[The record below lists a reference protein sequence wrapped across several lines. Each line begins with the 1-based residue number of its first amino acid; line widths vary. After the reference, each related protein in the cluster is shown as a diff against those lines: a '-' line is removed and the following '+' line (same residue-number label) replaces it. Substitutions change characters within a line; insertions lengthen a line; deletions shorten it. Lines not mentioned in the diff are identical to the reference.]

1 MSSNAYSLTSSLY
14 SFDRFTIVLYDKGNN
29 AASNEFYF
37 SSTDNNYY
45 IICIIQYDH
54 SYCIEIKSN
63 ISITFKVITF
73 PSKILQIIQTT
84 GAPTIQ
90 PE

>member
-37 SSTDNNYY
+37 SNTDNKYY
-45 IICIIQYDH
+45 IIFIIN
-54 SYCIEIKSN
+54 SMT
-63 ISITFKVITF
+63 IS
-73 PSKILQIIQTT
+73 LN
-84 GAPTIQ
+84 
-90 PE
+90 

>member
-37 SSTDNNYY
+37 SKYLY
-45 IICIIQYDH
+45 HKQYDH

-63 ISITFKVITF
+63 ISKTFKVITF

>member
-37 SSTDNNYY
+37 SNTDNNYY
-45 IICIIQYDH
+45 IICIILYD
-54 SYCIEIKSN
+54 SYSLN
-63 ISITFKVITF
+63 TYTV
-73 PSKILQIIQTT
+73 SKLSQILVKRLK
-84 GAPTIQ
+84 
-90 PE
+90 